1 MGSQFPVGNWW
12 EASLGST
19 GFPQNLDL
27 QCNCSSFGSFCA
39 TLEPQ
44 NIKSIESGSTGT
56 RIHVFGYRVEGK
68 TENPVFDFKEGMES
82 LRVNPGLSAYAEDP
96 EGAAD
101 SLREL
106 LEFGRRKVP
115 RKLWGET
122 GLFLAL
128 LHTIRNDRQRE
139 AIFSN
144 VSQKKK
150 IVVFES
156 QKEKLIEANP
166 EELPVQG
173 GWRKKQWNATA
184 HQWDAAVRA
193 NGSQTA
199 ELSPQGWVGRQVK
212 DVRVCPSEERLLVE
226 GGNNRLL
233 ILANSAELMSESEY
247 SLRRVHVNHQ
257 GYEG

>member
-1 MGSQFPVGNWW
+1 MVCQTWVHSSRLEIGGKQALVLL
-12 EASLGST
+12 ASLKILT
-19 GFPQNLDL
+19 
-27 QCNCSSFGSFCA
+27 CNGTALVSGAFSSFCA

-44 NIKSIESGSTGT
+44 NIKSIEGGSTGT

-122 GLFLAL
+122 
-128 LHTIRNDRQRE
+128 
-139 AIFSN
+139 
-144 VSQKKK
+144 
-150 IVVFES
+150 
-156 QKEKLIEANP
+156 EKLIEANP

-199 ELSPQGWVGRQVK
+199 ELSPQGWAGRQVK